1 MKLSKEQ
8 FIKHINCYEQMLNQ
22 ENEILNILGGI
33 YEWAPSDW
41 INSFYDLFSE
51 MCELKENPA
60 FGTSLD
66 WFCFDTGFGEYNNII
81 KLKEEDDGAISE
93 IKINGA
99 AALYDYLVTYEI
111 PSYEKEN

>member
-8 FIKHINCYEQMLNQ
+8 FVKYVNRYEQMLKQ
-22 ENEILNILGGI
+22 ENEILNVLGGI
-33 YEWAPSDW
+33 SEWAPSDW

-51 MCELKENPA
+51 MCELKESLV
-60 FGTSLD
+60 FGTSLN
-66 WFCFDTGFGEYNNII
+66 WFCFETDFGKENNIV
-81 KLKEEDDGAISE
+81 E
-93 IKINGA
+93 IKEKNGSVISVIEIDSA